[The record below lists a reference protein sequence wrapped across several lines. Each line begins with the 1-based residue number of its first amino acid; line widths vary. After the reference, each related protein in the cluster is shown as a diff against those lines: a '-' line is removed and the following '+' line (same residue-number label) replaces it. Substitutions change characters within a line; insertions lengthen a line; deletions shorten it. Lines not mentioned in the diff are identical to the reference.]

1 LQFDG
6 FWNCNLLVGEHGFR
20 MCDDV
25 ACLTNNFISA
35 PPNCGMMK
43 SRSFCFEAMAS
54 FQKIP
59 ELNFFPVMK
68 KI

>member
-1 LQFDG
+1 
-6 FWNCNLLVGEHGFR
+6 

-43 SRSFCFEAMAS
+43 SRSFCFEVMAS
-54 FQKIP
+54 FQ
-59 ELNFFPVMK
+59 NFDNFLFFGDQKDLSIMFFYLILEVLQRLCF
-68 KI
+68 

>member
-1 LQFDG
+1 
-6 FWNCNLLVGEHGFR
+6 